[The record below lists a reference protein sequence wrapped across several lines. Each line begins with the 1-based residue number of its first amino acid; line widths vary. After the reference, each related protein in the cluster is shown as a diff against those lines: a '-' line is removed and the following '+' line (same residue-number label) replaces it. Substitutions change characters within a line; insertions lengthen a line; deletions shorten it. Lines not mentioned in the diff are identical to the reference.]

1 MWVSNRVA
9 TSDTYLVVL
18 VLHQSRLYYL
28 TVLLCSGLT
37 FMVDLFYKG
46 VMFNIFTSPTDF
58 LRYLVNNKL
67 SPKDYEGQ
75 FNAIYEPIREK
86 YVYE

>member
-1 MWVSNRVA
+1 
-9 TSDTYLVVL
+9 
-18 VLHQSRLYYL
+18 
-28 TVLLCSGLT
+28 
-37 FMVDLFYKG
+37 MVDLFYKG